1 MQWWEYALE
10 ALGIISTVISVIA
23 AIKSVK
29 YYKKNKHL
37 TLLVNANNAL
47 LEMQKI
53 SITMVEVLRLS
64 NTNILR
70 GKSIANTVA
79 NKGTEISDSIQK
91 IKNHVS
97 LEEACYIQNI
107 LKRADFD
114 CQTFINTFISGEI
127 IERIDGKEFFKHDQ
141 NFELCQERFND
152 VFQYLKERVEEH
164 ETKLI

>member
-10 ALGIISTVISVIA
+10 AFGIISTVISVIA

-53 SITMVEVLRLS
+53 SNTMVEVLRLS
-64 NTNILR
+64 NTNISR

-164 ETKLI
+164 ETKLT

>member
-10 ALGIISTVISVIA
+10 ALGIISTFISVIA

-53 SITMVEVLRLS
+53 SITMVEVLKLS
-64 NTNILR
+64 NTNISR

-107 LKRADFD
+107 LKRTDFD

-127 IERIDGKEFFKHDQ
+127 IEIIDGKEFFKHDQ

-152 VFQYLKERVEEH
+152 VFQYLKECVEEH
-164 ETKLI
+164 ETKLT